1 MKNFLGILILST
13 SVILLNACAKPTV
26 VDVAMPEDD
35 KLNCEELEHAVAEAQ
50 HFKRKAEY
58 AKEATGGN
66 ATRLLIFWP
75 AWAKTLHN
83 ADIAIVAADDR
94 TYHLIK
100 IMKKKRCKGVDIINA
115 EIANPNSTNS
125 ISMQLKDLKEL
136 YDSGDLT
143 EDEFKKAKKKVLE

>member
-26 VDVAMPEDD
+26 VDVAMPQDD
-35 KLNCEELEHAVAEAQ
+35 KLNCEELENAVAEAQ

-58 AKEATGGN
+58 AKEGTGGN
-66 ATRLLIFWP
+66 ATRLLLFWP